1 MGVKL
6 LLLDILGIVL
16 MDKNYFF
23 KWFIKL
29 IIFIGY
35 LIILMVVVRKEFY
48 ICNLV
53 IMDLIVVGIL

>member
-1 MGVKL
+1 
-6 LLLDILGIVL
+6 

-53 IMDLIVVGIL
+53 IIDLIVVGIL